1 MINEKYNAELIDQII
16 DSIIDGFITRIY
28 GEYGYIE
35 KTNVFVAAGHRS
47 NFVKIKADVFSEL
60 IYNGAVK
67 QLPAH
72 TAEYFNGVTIGTK
85 YVGCGYMKFPIE
97 GVFSTEFE
105 TVQASIDDDA
115 STEDEELIC
124 DAVERTFYDLLHE
137 VENLYEEIQTE
148 FWNYVRE
155 TDDE

>member
-16 DSIIDGFITRIY
+16 NSIIDGFITRIY

-35 KTNVFVAAGHRS
+35 KTDVFVAAGHRS
-47 NFVKIKADVFSEL
+47 NFVKIKSDVFSEL

-67 QLPAH
+67 QLPDRAE
-72 TAEYFNGVTIGTK
+72 EYFNGVTIGTK
-85 YVGCGYMKFPIE
+85 YVGCGYMEFPIE

-105 TVQASIDDDA
+105 AVQASIDDDA
-115 STEDEELIC
+115 STEDEELIY
-124 DAVERTFYDLLHE
+124 DAVERTFYDLLHK